1 MEKIETDFTKM
12 MGCKYPIIAAPMF
25 LVSNPEMVIQASL
38 SGAVGTFPTLNCRTS
53 EELDQWLGQ
62 IKEKVG
68 DLPFGV
74 NLILHKSNSRLQ
86 EDKEIVFKH
95 KVPLIISSLG
105 NPQELINEA
114 RPLGIKVICDVINTK
129 HAKKAVSVGVDGLIV
144 VSVGA
149 GGHAGT
155 LSPFCSL
162 PHFKKLF
169 PDTMIIAAGGISS
182 GEQLAASLALGA
194 SAVSCGTRF
203 IASKEAKV
211 EQGYKDAIVKSGP
224 EDIFMS
230 KALSGVNASVLK
242 TKESEAF
249 YNWDNS
255 IRGKISQFITYK
267 LMKSGLNLK
276 KKYSWNNVW
285 SAGQSVGEVEEVLS
299 CKEIVSAFV
308 SEYEKTRASLP
319 ELGNQKK

>member
-1 MEKIETDFTKM
+1 MEKMNTSFTQM

-25 LVSNPEMVIQASL
+25 LVSNPKMVIETTLA
-38 SGAVGTFPTLNCRTS
+38 GGIGTFPTLNCRST
-53 EELDQWLGQ
+53 EELDLWLTE

-74 NLILHKSNSRLQ
+74 NLILHGSNTRLQ
-86 EDKEIVFKH
+86 ADKEVVFKH

-105 NPQELINEA
+105 NPQDLLSEA

-144 VSVGA
+144 VSTGA
-149 GGHAGT
+149 GGHAGP

-162 PHFKKLF
+162 PFFKEMF
-169 PDTMIIAAGGISS
+169 PDTPIIAAGGISS

-194 SAVSCGTRF
+194 SAVSVGTRF
-203 IASKEAKV
+203 IASKEAEV
-211 EQGYKDAIVKSGP
+211 DEGYKSSIVASGP

-230 KALSGVNASVLK
+230 KALSGVNASILK
-242 TKESEAF
+242 TKESQKF
-249 YNWDNS
+249 YEWDNS
-255 IRGKISQFITYK
+255 LRGKISQYITYK
-267 LMKSGLNLK
+267 FMKSGLKLK

-285 SAGQSVGEVEEVLS
+285 SAGQSVGEVRAVLS
-299 CKEIVSAFV
+299 CKEIL
-308 SEYEKTRASLP
+308 EKFIQEFEEVRNK
-319 ELGNQKK
+319 LGQL

>member
-1 MEKIETDFTKM
+1 MNTFFTQM
-12 MGCKYPIIAAPMF
+12 MNCKYPIIAAPMF
-25 LVSNPEMVIQASL
+25 LVSNPEMVIETTLA
-38 SGAVGTFPTLNCRTS
+38 GGVGTFPTLNCRSS
-53 EELDQWLGQ
+53 EELDQWITK

-74 NLILHKSNSRLQ
+74 NLILHPSNTRL
-86 EDKEIVFKH
+86 EADKEIVFKH

-105 NPQELINEA
+105 NPQALLKEA

-144 VSVGA
+144 VSTGA

-162 PHFKKLF
+162 PYFKKMF

-182 GEQLAASLALGA
+182 GEQLAAALALGA
-194 SAVSCGTRF
+194 SAVSVGTRF
-203 IASKEAKV
+203 IASKEAEV
-211 EQGYKDAIVKSGP
+211 EQAYKDSIVKLGP

-230 KALSGVNASVLK
+230 KALSGVNASILK
-242 TKESEAF
+242 TKESLKF
-249 YNWDNS
+249 YDWDRS
-255 IRGKISQFITYK
+255 LTGKLSQYIQYK
-267 LMKSGLNLK
+267 LHKGGLKLK

-285 SAGQSVGEVEEVLS
+285 SAGQSVGEVEKVLT
-299 CKEIVSAFV
+299 CKEIINKFIAEFNETLS
-308 SEYEKTRASLP
+308 
-319 ELGNQKK
+319 ELGKL